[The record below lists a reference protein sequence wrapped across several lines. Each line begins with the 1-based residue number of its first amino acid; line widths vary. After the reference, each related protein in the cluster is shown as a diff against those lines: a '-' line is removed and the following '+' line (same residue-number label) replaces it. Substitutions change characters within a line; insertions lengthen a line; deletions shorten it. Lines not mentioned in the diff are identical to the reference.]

1 MVQSVTTPSKGK
13 RTPEARSVTGNRP
26 KCSGKLPTL
35 MDSATHPGFTQ
46 LYDAVMALPER
57 YFLGD
62 HRAFLAE
69 GVSGRV
75 LDVGSGTGAQFPAFA
90 DQASIPAVEAV
101 EPDRAMRQR
110 SRERADALGLRAD
123 VVDAR
128 AESLPYDDDSFD
140 AVVASLVFC
149 TISDPEAALDEVARV
164 LAPGGEFR
172 FLEHVRGT
180 GGIGIAHDLL
190 APCWHPVA
198 GGCTLNRQTGDLFRR
213 DDRFELLAYDRFES
227 GLARGIPLIRGRLQ
241 RRRGSSVLSWVTLG
255 GR

>member
-1 MVQSVTTPSKGK
+1 MST
-13 RTPEARSVTGNRP
+13 
-26 KCSGKLPTL
+26 
-35 MDSATHPGFTQ
+35 ATQPGFAR

-57 YFLGD
+57 YFFGD
-62 HRAFLAE
+62 HRAFLAD
-69 GVSGRV
+69 GLSGRV

-90 DQASIPAVEAV
+90 DQEPITAVEAV
-101 EPDRAMRQR
+101 EPDPAMRQR
-110 SRERADALGLRAD
+110 ASERAGALDLRAD

-128 AESLPYDDDSFD
+128 AEALPYDDDSLD

-149 TISDPEAALDEVARV
+149 TIPDAEAAVDEVARV

-180 GGIGIAHDLL
+180 GAVGIAHDLL

-198 GGCTLNRQTGDLFRR
+198 GGCNLNRQTGDLFRC

-227 GLARGIPLIRGRLQ
+227 GLTRGLPLIRGRLQ
-241 RRRGSSVLSWVTLG
+241 RRRDPSVLSRLTPG
-255 GR
+255 SG

>member
-1 MVQSVTTPSKGK
+1 MT
-13 RTPEARSVTGNRP
+13 
-26 KCSGKLPTL
+26 
-35 MDSATHPGFTQ
+35 
-46 LYDAVMALPER
+46 
-57 YFLGD
+57 
-62 HRAFLAE
+62 
-69 GVSGRV
+69 
-75 LDVGSGTGAQFPAFA
+75 GTGAQFPAFA
-90 DQASIPAVEAV
+90 DQAPITAVEAV
-101 EPDRAMRQR
+101 EPDRTMRQR
-110 SRERADALGLRAD
+110 FRERADALDLPAD

-140 AVVASLVFC
+140 AVVASLC
-149 TISDPEAALDEVARV
+149 TIPDPEAALDEVARV

-180 GGIGIAHDLL
+180 GGVGIAHDLL

-241 RRRGSSVLSWVTLG
+241 RRRGSSVLSWVTPG